1 MAHVSF
7 HTHGHV
13 TVTAYSGLHTTRGG
27 SGGFVTIDIRHDD
40 TTDSVTIH
48 ADNLHQLVAALEALT
63 VDP

>member
-13 TVTAYSGLHTTRGG
+13 TVSAYPGRHTT
-27 SGGFVTIDIRHDD
+27 SHTGGFVTIDIRHDD
-40 TTDSVTIH
+40 TTDTITIH
-48 ADNLHQLVAALEALT
+48 GDDLPQLVAALEALT